1 MPKRAADSVNSI
13 RIELQET
20 ERAALEAS
28 LTAGGIANLLHG
40 IGAVLLPFQGAITAY
55 VTAWLAGEIAEEAK
69 EALDKIV
76 RRNRESMSSS
86 ANEQYQAITAW
97 LYPRTIPLNLKEARE
112 FKKGPDG
119 KKTTLPS
126 KFMRRRFQA
135 FLNQTQQTMF
145 ISHMESQNLT
155 LAEAWALFYPWEEAQ
170 NEAIYEINQRI
181 SGANWFLDLI
191 TPDPE

>member
-1 MPKRAADSVNSI
+1 MPKAKPDSVQSV

-20 ERAALEAS
+20 ERAALEAG
-28 LTAGGIANLLHG
+28 LAAGGIANLLHG
-40 IGAVLLPFQGAITAY
+40 IGAVLLPFQGAITALAA
-55 VTAWLAGEIAEEAK
+55 AWIAGEIAEEAK

-76 RRNRESMSSS
+76 GRNREVLSSS

-97 LYPRTIPLNLKEARE
+97 LYPRTLPLDLEEARA

-126 KFMRRRFQA
+126 RFMRRRFQA

-155 LAEAWALFYPWEEAQ
+155 LAEAWAIFYPWEEAQ
-170 NEAIYEINQRI
+170 NEAIYEINQTVSGI
-181 SGANWFLDLI
+181 SWFYDLI
-191 TPDPE
+191 TPNPE